1 MNMFSIDTR
10 MTGLAKKLL
19 TSATVRRLSVLS
31 LVVVVASGLVAC
43 DQFDLSDPQPTTSVS
58 LSQTVGSTS
67 GFNSLINSGYDR
79 LQGGNFYGQ
88 IWTLYPEALADNGAL
103 GQRGGNRYPDPLANR
118 PRTHMQGWGAMY
130 STINEMNVVIDN
142 LDGFT
147 PQAEDPQAVKDR
159 IRAEALFLRAL
170 AYFDLMRIYA
180 YMPGTI
186 DGRNRE
192 PGDFSLGVPIS
203 LEPTL
208 STEDAEELP
217 RSENTQVYDRIIS
230 DFQQAETL
238 LTENDDAPSGPNR
251 ATAAAAAGMLSRV
264 HLYVTNW
271 EQAEAAATRAL
282 SLTNATVVDSRSGG
296 FEDAWFASSYPGSVF
311 ELTMTP
317 GQDATG
323 ADGLQDITNF
333 TDPNNDGNPL
343 NFAYQ
348 LVVSDDAESIFAS
361 GDARQSLFAQD
372 PDGETYIEKYNGTI
386 AQFADRIPLLRVAE
400 LYLNRAEA
408 RAQQS
413 GQTSEAQSDLN
424 YIRVRRGL
432 DSVNP
437 TGQALVDEI
446 LEERRREFLFEGK
459 RFFTLKR
466 YALDIPKPQ
475 GTFPGGSSIDFDGPL
490 QVRRLFLANIP
501 NGVVQSNGELE
512 QNPGY

>member
-1 MNMFSIDTR
+1 MDMFFTDTE
-10 MTGLAKKLL
+10 MIGPTKEFL
-19 TSATVRRLSVLS
+19 TSAMVRRLSALF
-31 LVVVVASGLVAC
+31 VVVALAVGLVGC
-43 DQFDLSDPQPTTSVS
+43 DQFDLNEPQPTTSVS
-58 LSQTVGSTS
+58 ISQTVNSTT

-79 LQGGNFYGQ
+79 LQGVATYGQ
-88 IWTLYPEALADNGAL
+88 IWTLYPDALADNAQTA
-103 GQRGGNRYPDPLANR
+103 QRGGNRYHNVISNQ
-118 PRTHMQGWGAMY
+118 PRNHMQGWGAMY

-142 LDGFT
+142 IEGFT
-147 PQAEDPQAVKDR
+147 PQAENPQAVKDR
-159 IRAEALFLRAL
+159 IRGEALFLRGL

-180 YMPGTI
+180 YMPGSI

-217 RSENTQVYDRIIS
+217 RAENSEVYNQVIS
-230 DFQQAETL
+230 DFQKADSL
-238 LTENDDAPSGPNR
+238 LANIRNTSTAPSGPNR

-264 HLYVTNW
+264 HLYLTNW
-271 EQAEAAATRAL
+271 QQAEAEATRAL
-282 SLTNATVVDSRSGG
+282 NLTNAEVVDSGGGG
-296 FEDAWFASSYPGSVF
+296 FEAAWFASSYPGSVF
-311 ELTMTP
+311 ELTMTS

-323 ADGLQDITNF
+323 ADGLQDITYF
-333 TDPNNDGNPL
+333 TDPNNDGTPL

-348 LVVSDDAESIFAS
+348 LVVSDDAESIFAA

-386 AQFADRIPLLRVAE
+386 SQFADRIPLLRVAE

-413 GQTSEAQSDLN
+413 GQTSGAQDDLN

-432 DSVNP
+432 SRINP
-437 TGQALVDEI
+437 TGQALVNEI

-466 YALDIPKPQ
+466 YARDIPKPQ
-475 GTFPGGSSIDFDGPL
+475 VGGSIDFDGPL
-490 QVRRLFLANIP
+490 DERRLILSNIP
-501 NGVVQSNGELE
+501 NGVLQSNGALV